1 MVGIIGP
8 VLVLLLFSAQ
18 TFAQEDCDAL
28 CGSQLLRVE
37 VAANALNPGNIQSL
51 KPALQNLADSS
62 TLHSMIA
69 KKYPLQPLG
78 FPQTLETCLREKA
91 EGDPDYADIDC
102 NQPGLCADT
111 NLKPAVRERI
121 CFKLPCPILEGT
133 LNPGKCQDQKD
144 LYPIGISFPEPLDIK
159 NIKLSPTKVDL
170 KNGVATLCFNI
181 NALELSMSTSLTLDT
196 AKTNLPDKSIDITN
210 INPVLKQ
217 PKEVCIT
224 ANVDITNPNPVSNLK
239 LTPQGNTPL
248 ITDDVIREAASKLK
262 IKGLSGYP
270 ADALNSIQSEVVP
283 VLFQP
288 MRDSI
293 ETALASSLGKV
304 FEDSIK
310 RIVTPFTAS
319 GAASTMVDSRN
330 FMNELGLSNLAAR
343 DQMAK
348 LECAALKGA
357 GRPIPEKHA
366 CVGLPGFMGETI
378 TPENFNSSPGMEV
391 GSMSYYI
398 KGKNVTSENIKQRL
412 IAVKELLLQEK
423 LPEIFAKDK
432 TPEQLADTEEWYRRS
447 VVDRVQRDIDP
458 LIDEIAKNQLEGELY
473 KFISISNQLNQGQ
486 STQIGLSLPEICS
499 QKPSPHSGKKI
510 KNCPIQVYA
519 DLNEFNKVIGKMF
532 DTGRMCMGGK
542 GEYIPEKDANGKQA
556 YDSKGRPLAK
566 GGCQIE
572 VAGMTCHIK
581 QPPQIKYDTKTK
593 KYKVDLKMKECFY
606 PGVIL
611 GLGKFGADFNIDFSF
626 SPKACHNG
634 DFCMD
639 KPDAKWSV
647 VPGTERFGMKESSF
661 FHGIITSK
669 IDEAIKGAMQNQ
681 IRLPLASSV
690 NSPIPLQAE
699 GRVDSG
705 PGYFGACL
713 EVQKGASGQ

>member
-1 MVGIIGP
+1 M
-8 VLVLLLFSAQ
+8 LVSLLFSVQ
-18 TFAQEDCDAL
+18 SFAQQDCEAN

-37 VAANALNPGNIQSL
+37 VASNALNKDNIGSL
-51 KPALQNLADSS
+51 KPALQNLADSP
-62 TLHSMIA
+62 TLQSLIA
-69 KKYPLQPLG
+69 RQYPLQPIG
-78 FPQTLETCLREKA
+78 FPQTVETCLREKN
-91 EGDPDYADIDC
+91 EGDPDYKDIDC
-102 NQPGLCADT
+102 NQAGLCSDT
-111 NLKPAVRERI
+111 KLKPEVRERI

-144 LYPIGISFPEPLDIK
+144 IYPVGISFPEPLDIK
-159 NIKLSPTKVDL
+159 KIQLAPTKVEM
-170 KNGVATLCFNI
+170 KNGVANLCFNI
-181 NALELSMSTSLTLDT
+181 NQLELSMSTSLALDT
-196 AKTNLPDKSIDITN
+196 AKTNLPDKSLDITN

-217 PKEVCIT
+217 PKEICIT

-239 LTPQGNTPL
+239 LIPQGNTPL
-248 ITDDVIREAASKLK
+248 ITDDVIREAAKSLK

-270 ADALNSIQSEVVP
+270 EDALASIQSEVVP

-288 MRDSI
+288 VRDSI
-293 ETALASSLGKV
+293 ETALATSLGKV
-304 FEDSIK
+304 FEDQIK
-310 RIVTPFTAS
+310 LIISPFTSGESAS
-319 GAASTMVDSRN
+319 KMIDSRS
-330 FMNELGLSNLAAR
+330 FMNELGLSNIAAR

-348 LECAALKGA
+348 VECAALKGA

-366 CVGLPGFMGETI
+366 CVGLDGFMGEKI
-378 TPENFNSSPGMEV
+378 TPDNFKSSVVMEL
-391 GSMSYYI
+391 GSLSYLI

-412 IAVKELLLQEK
+412 LATKELMLQEK
-423 LPEIFAKDK
+423 LPEFFTKDK
-432 TPEQLADTEEWYRRS
+432 TPEEIAETEEWYRKT
-447 VVDRVQRDIDP
+447 VVDKVKRDVDP

-473 KFISISNQLNQGQ
+473 KFISVTNQINQGQ

-499 QKPSPHSGKKI
+499 EKPSPHSGKKM

-519 DLNEFNKVIGKMF
+519 DLVEFNKVIEKMF

-542 GEYIPEKDANGKQA
+542 GQYVPEKDEAGKQA
-556 YDSKGRPLAK
+556 YDKKGRPLSK
-566 GGCQIE
+566 GGCEIE
-572 VAGMTCHIK
+572 VAGMTCYIK
-581 QPPQIKYDTKTK
+581 QPPQIKFDTKTK

-606 PGVIL
+606 PGVLL

-661 FHGIITSK
+661 FHNIITSK
-669 IDEAIKGAMQNQ
+669 IDGAIKTAMSNQ
-681 IRLPLASSV
+681 LRLPLASGV
-690 NSPIPLQAE
+690 NSPVPLQAQ
-699 GRVDSG
+699 GQVDSG